1 LARGEQND
9 YVINYNTAELIFN
22 PNILITQFSRIVVE
36 FQYADQ
42 NYSRVLFDQGLGIA
56 KNRLKVRANY
66 FLEQD
71 NKNQPFQAENELT
84 LFDSSLN
91 QDAKQVL
98 AQAGDDPEKA
108 VISTIR
114 LEPNFSTNKILYRKI
129 DSLGSAN
136 VLVYQPIEISGG
148 LILLCY
154 FHQCG
159 CRKRKLYSSK

>member
-84 LFDSSLN
+84 LFDS
-91 QDAKQVL
+91 
-98 AQAGDDPEKA
+98 EKA